1 MRTWWMRRIRLRA
14 AAVVVSHPC
23 DSPSINKDVW
33 AAIGL
38 YRAVTVGIADAV
50 DRFSVYKNI
59 RAAGNRRRAAG
70 MRIADPYNGW
80 HVFAPPYGFT
90 RK

>member
-1 MRTWWMRRIRLRA
+1 MRAWRMRRVRLRA
-14 AAVVVSHPC
+14 AAVVIPPPC
-23 DSPSINKDVW
+23 NSPAIDKEVR

-38 YRAVTVGIADAV
+38 DRAVTVGIADAV

-59 RAAGNRRRAAG
+59 RAAGNRRRATG
-70 MRIADPYNGW
+70 VRIADPYNCW
-80 HVFAPPYGFT
+80 HVRTPYGFT

>member
-1 MRTWWMRRIRLRA
+1 MWRVRLRA

-23 DSPSINKDVW
+23 DSPSIDEEVW
-33 AAIGL
+33 ASLGL
-38 YRAVTVGIADAV
+38 HRSVTVGISDAV

-70 MRIADPYNGW
+70 MRITDPDNGW
-80 HVFAPPYGFT
+80 HVRTPYGFT

>member
-1 MRTWWMRRIRLRA
+1 MRRVRLRT

-23 DSPSINKDVW
+23 DSPAIDEEVR
-33 AAIGL
+33 AALGL
-38 YRAVTVGIADAV
+38 HRPVTVGIADPV

-59 RAAGNRRRAAG
+59 RTAGNRRRTAG
-70 MRIADPYNGW
+70 VRIADPDNGW
-80 HVFAPPYGFT
+80 HIRTPYGFT

>member
-1 MRTWWMRRIRLRA
+1 MRTWWVRRIRLRA

-23 DSPSINKDVW
+23 DSPAIDKEVR

-38 YRAVTVGIADAV
+38 DRPVTVGIADAV
-50 DRFSVYKNI
+50 DRFAIYKGIWTAFCGNS
-59 RAAGNRRRAAG
+59 AACV
-70 MRIADPYNGW
+70 RIADTDNSW
-80 HVFAPPYGFT
+80 HVFTPYGFT